1 MNKNKTARPA
11 KNSRRSSSRPARRKQ
26 RRNRSN
32 RVINTRNLAIL
43 LLFSLVASL
52 VYVSWLDY
60 RLLDRFSGRMWTLP
74 ARVYARPLEIF
85 EGKQISTEQLLS
97 ELENLNYSHTDEPPT
112 QAGSYHHW
120 NNHFEIRT
128 RNFRFW
134 DGDEK
139 SRGFRLDIT
148 AGVVTGLYDLY
159 TRKPETLIRF
169 DPAYVTGIFPAH
181 GEDRLLLKLENV
193 PKDFRSMLVMTE
205 DRRFYEHFGIDIR
218 AIARAML
225 ANIRAGSAVQGGSTI
240 TQQLV
245 KNLFLT
251 PDRSLWRKINE
262 AVMALLLEL
271 QFDKDTILETY
282 LNEVYLGQDRERAI
296 HGFGLASDFYFG
308 KPLQELGMDQ
318 MAMLVGMVKGASYYS
333 PVNNPERAKRRRDLV
348 LQTSAELGLISAAQ
362 LTRLQQKPLHVISR
376 RKRERY
382 PAFIDLVKRQL
393 RRDYDADDLKSEG
406 LRIFTTLD
414 PLVQHA
420 AEQAISNTV
429 PGLSR
434 YGNDLQAALLAVAPD
449 SGEVLAAIGNS
460 TPSYAGYD
468 RVLDAQRQIG
478 SLIKPVIYLGALK
491 QPDRYTLA
499 TILSDTRLRVMG
511 EDKKIWQPENY
522 DKTYHGDVLLYRA
535 LEKSYNIPAAR
546 VGLDIGLAEIIGT
559 LRELGSDLTPPP
571 YPSITL
577 GAIDMSPFEVAG
589 IYQTFAA
596 NGFHSPLRSVRAVL
610 DSNGDPLQRYALDVN
625 RQVDA
630 GAVALVNHV
639 LHRVTVEGT
648 AAKLADELDID
659 VAGKTGTSDDLRDSW
674 FAGFSGDTLAVV
686 WLGYDDNRPTGL
698 TGSSGAMRVWSK
710 LFQTIPG
717 KSWRQTLPDNVS
729 MQWIDTQTGLL
740 SRQGCKNAVE
750 LPFIHGSEP
759 DELSGCDNK
768 SPMDWLK
775 NIFSG

>member
-1 MNKNKTARPA
+1 MLV
-11 KNSRRSSSRPARRKQ
+11 SS
-26 RRNRSN
+26 
-32 RVINTRNLAIL
+32 AI
-43 LLFSLVASL
+43 
-52 VYVSWLDY
+52 YVSWLDY
-60 RLLDRFSGRMWTLP
+60 KLLDRFNGRIWTLP
-74 ARVYARPLEIF
+74 ARVYARPLELF
-85 EGKQISTEQLLS
+85 EGKQISTQQLLD
-97 ELENLNYSHTDEPPT
+97 ELENLNYASTNEPPT
-112 QAGSYHHW
+112 QPGSYHHW

-128 RNFRFW
+128 RDFRFW
-134 DGDEK
+134 DGNEK
-139 SRGFRLDIT
+139 GRGFRLDVT

-159 TRKPETLIRF
+159 TSKPVSLVRF

-181 GEDRLLLKLENV
+181 GEDRLLLKLDDV
-193 PKDFRSMLVMTE
+193 PQDFRAMLVMTE
-205 DRRFYEHFGIDIR
+205 DRRFYDHFGIDLR
-218 AIARAML
+218 AIARALL
-225 ANIRAGSAVQGGSTI
+225 ANIRAGGAVQGGSTI

-245 KNLFLT
+245 KNLFLS
-251 PDRSLWRKINE
+251 PDRNLWRKFNE

-271 QFDKDTILETY
+271 QFDKGTILETY
-282 LNEVYLGQDRERAI
+282 MNEIYLGQDRERAI

-308 KPLQELGMDQ
+308 KPLHELGMDQ

-362 LTRLQQKPLHVISR
+362 SNRLQQKPLQVINR

-393 RRDYDADDLKSEG
+393 KQYYDADDLKSEG
-406 LRIFTTLD
+406 LQIFTTLD
-414 PLVQHA
+414 PLLQNA
-420 AEQAISNTV
+420 AEHAVSSTV

-434 YGNDLQAALLAVAPD
+434 YGNDLQTALIAVSPD
-449 SGEVLAAIGNS
+449 SGEVLAAIGDS
-460 TPSYAGYD
+460 TPAFAGYN
-468 RVLDAQRQIG
+468 RVLDAHRQIG
-478 SLIKPVIYLGALK
+478 SLIKPVIYLAALK
-491 QPDRYTLA
+491 QSHRYTLA
-499 TILSDTRLRVMG
+499 SILEDSRLRVMG

-522 DKTYHGDVLLYRA
+522 DKIFHGNVLLYQA
-535 LEKSYNIPAAR
+535 FEKSFNIPAAR
-546 VGLDIGLAEIIGT
+546 VGLDIGLADIIGT
-559 LRELGSDLTPPP
+559 LRELGSDSTPPP

-610 DSNGDPLQRYALDVN
+610 DRNGDPLQRYALDVN

-630 GAVALVNHV
+630 GAIALVNHV

-648 AAKLADELDID
+648 AAKLKDELDID

-674 FAGFSGDTLAVV
+674 FAGFSGDTMAVV

-710 LFQTIPG
+710 LFQTLPG
-717 KSWRQTLPDNVS
+717 KSWRQTLPDNVEL
-729 MQWIDTQTGLL
+729 QWIDAESGLL

-750 LPFIHGSEP
+750 LPFIRGSEP
-759 DELSGCDNK
+759 DKFASCDK
-768 SPMDWLK
+768 TSPMDWLK
-775 NIFSG
+775 NIFSE

>member
-1 MNKNKTARPA
+1 
-11 KNSRRSSSRPARRKQ
+11 
-26 RRNRSN
+26 
-32 RVINTRNLAIL
+32 L
-43 LLFSLVASL
+43 LN
-52 VYVSWLDY
+52 
-60 RLLDRFSGRMWTLP
+60 
-74 ARVYARPLEIF
+74 
-85 EGKQISTEQLLS
+85 
-97 ELENLNYSHTDEPPT
+97 ELENLNYTPTDEPPT
-112 QAGSYHHW
+112 QAGSYQHW
-120 NNHFEIRT
+120 NKHFEIRT
-128 RNFRFW
+128 RDFRFW
-134 DGDEK
+134 DGDER
-139 SRGFRLDIT
+139 SRGFRLDIS

-159 TRKPETLIRF
+159 TRKPVSLIRF

-181 GEDRLLLKLENV
+181 GEDRLLLKLDDV
-193 PKDFRSMLVMTE
+193 PQDFRTMLVMTE

-218 AIARAML
+218 AIARAMM
-225 ANIRAGSAVQGGSTI
+225 ANIRAGGTVQGGSTI

-245 KNLFLT
+245 KNLFLSS
-251 PDRSLWRKINE
+251 DRSLWRKINE
-262 AVMALLLEL
+262 AIMSLLLEL
-271 QFDKDTILETY
+271 HTDKDTILETY
-282 LNEVYLGQDRERAI
+282 MNEVYLGQDRERAI

-308 KPLQELGMDQ
+308 KPLHELSMDQ

-333 PVNNPERAKRRRDLV
+333 PLNNPERARRRRDLV
-348 LQTSAELGLISAAQ
+348 LQTSSELGLISAAQ
-362 LTRLQQKPLHVISR
+362 LSRLQQKPLQVINR
-376 RKRERY
+376 RKRVRY

-393 RRDYDADDLKSEG
+393 RQDYNADDLKSEG

-414 PLVQHA
+414 PLVQNA
-420 AEQAISNTV
+420 AERAISTTV

-434 YGNDLQAALLAVAPD
+434 YGNDLQAALIAVSPD
-449 SGEVLAAIGNS
+449 SGEVLAAIGDS
-460 TPSYAGYD
+460 TPSFAGYN
-468 RVLDAQRQIG
+468 RVLDAHRQIG

-491 QPDRYTLA
+491 QPHRYTLA
-499 TILSDTRLRVMG
+499 TVVSDTRLRVMG
-511 EDKKIWQPENY
+511 EDKKIWEPQNY
-522 DKTYHGDVLLYRA
+522 DKTFRGDVLLYQA
-535 LEKSYNIPAAR
+535 LEKSYNIPTAR
-546 VGLDIGLAEIIGT
+546 VGLDIGLADIIGT
-559 LRELGSDLTPPP
+559 LRELGSDSTPPP

-577 GAIDMSPFEVAG
+577 GALDMSPFEIAD

-630 GAVALVNHV
+630 GAIALVNHV
-639 LHRVTVEGT
+639 LHRVTIEGT

-686 WLGYDDNRPTGL
+686 WVGYDDNRPSGL

-729 MQWIDTQTGLL
+729 LQWIDSQSGLR

-759 DELSGCDNK
+759 DKFADCGK
-768 SPMDWLK
+768 SSPIDWLK
-775 NIFSG
+775 SIFSE